1 MTFPDIRDD
10 EGMVDLIFT
19 GKANRI
25 HPIYTDGQKV
35 VSDLD
40 NATRVAFFDRGAVTA
55 KYQLKGDGNW
65 GRVNF
70 Q

>member
-1 MTFPDIRDD
+1 MNFPETRDD
-10 EGMVDLIFT
+10 DGMAELIFT

-35 VSDLD
+35 VMDLD
-40 NATRVAFFDRGAVTA
+40 DATRVAFFDRGRVKA
-55 KYQLKGDGNW
+55 KYQLRGDGTW
-65 GRVNF
+65 RRVTA